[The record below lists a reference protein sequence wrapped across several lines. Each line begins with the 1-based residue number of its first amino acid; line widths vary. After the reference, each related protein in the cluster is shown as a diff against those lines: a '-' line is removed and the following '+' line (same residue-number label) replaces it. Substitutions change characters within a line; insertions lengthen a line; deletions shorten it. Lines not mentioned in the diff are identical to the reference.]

1 MPLMDGTGPIDTG
14 PLAGG
19 QHGRCAGTG
28 ARAGRRGG
36 RGHRNMFCATGLTG
50 WQREAQGSA
59 SAVET
64 ASDSPG
70 LFARL
75 ENKLSEVIERL
86 ERFEPSKRG

>member
-1 MPLMDGTGPIDTG
+1 
-14 PLAGG
+14 
-19 QHGRCAGTG
+19 
-28 ARAGRRGG
+28 
-36 RGHRNMFCATGLTG
+36 MFYATGLTG

-59 SAVET
+59 SAAET

-70 LFARL
+70 PFARL